1 MPNINK
7 EENPMRN
14 AILAMAAAT
23 LAAGTAAHAGTLDVI
38 KERGEVRCGVSQG
51 VLGFSVPDKNG
62 VWGGF
67 DVDFCRAV
75 AAAVIGNPDKVAYV
89 PLSTKDRFTA
99 LQSGEVDLLSRQ
111 TTWTLSRDTDL
122 GMSFVGVNYYDGQAF
137 MINKEVG
144 VTSVKDI
151 SGASVCTETG
161 TTTEQNMADY
171 FSANKIE
178 YQVIAF
184 EKPDQTIQAFNTGRC
199 DVYSTDASALYAQR
213 LTLNDP
219 DRFVVLPEVIS
230 KEPLGPAVRQG
241 DEQWFKVVRW
251 TLFAL
256 IEAEE
261 MGITKDN
268 VASLLESGTTAQKRF
283 LGIDSEAGKAM
294 NLDPKW
300 AYNAVSAVGNYGE
313 VFERHLGKDSPLKI
327 DRGLNRLWSDGG
339 LMYAPPAR

>member
-1 MPNINK
+1 MK
-7 EENPMRN
+7 LTLL
-14 AILAMAAAT
+14 AIAAA
-23 LAAGTAAHAGTLDVI
+23 LAAGTTAHAGTLDIV
-38 KERGEVRCGVSQG
+38 KQRGELRCGVSQG

-62 VWGGF
+62 TWSGF

-75 AAAVIGNPDKVAYV
+75 AAATLGNPDKVAYV

-122 GMSFVGVNYYDGQAF
+122 GMSFVGTIYYDGQAF
-137 MINKEVG
+137 MINKELG
-144 VTSVKDI
+144 VSSVKDL

-171 FSANKIE
+171 FNANKIE

-184 EKPDQTIQAFNTGRC
+184 EKPDQTVQAFNTGRC

-241 DEQWFKVVRW
+241 DDQWFKVVRW

-261 MGITKDN
+261 MGISKEDA
-268 VASLLESGTTAQKRF
+268 ASLLESGTVAQKRF
-283 LGIDSEAGKAM
+283 LGIDSDAGKAM
-294 NLDPKW
+294 GLDAKW
-300 AYNAVSAVGNYGE
+300 AYQAISAVGNCGE
-313 VFERHLGKDSPLKI
+313 LFERHLGKDSSLKI

>member
-1 MPNINK
+1 
-7 EENPMRN
+7 MRN

-23 LAAGTAAHAGTLDVI
+23 LAAGTAAQAGTLDVI

-137 MINKEVG
+137 MVSKEVG

-294 NLDPKW
+294 SLDPKW

-313 VFERHLGKDSPLKI
+313 IFERHLGKDSPLKI

>member
-1 MPNINK
+1 MK
-7 EENPMRN
+7 TT
-14 AILAMAAAT
+14 ILALAAAAF
-23 LAAGTAAHAGTLDVI
+23 AADTAHAGTVDVI

-75 AAAVIGNPDKVAYV
+75 AAAALGNPDKVAYV

-137 MINKEVG
+137 MVNKEVG
-144 VTSVKDI
+144 VKSVKEI

-171 FSANKIE
+171 FGANKIE

-219 DRFVVLPEVIS
+219 ERFVVLPEVIS
-230 KEPLGPAVRQG
+230 KELLGPAVRQG
-241 DEQWFKVVRW
+241 DDQWFKIVRW

-261 MGITKDN
+261 MGITKEN
-268 VASLLESGTTAQKRF
+268 AASSSRAAPSRR
-283 LGIDSEAGKAM
+283 
-294 NLDPKW
+294 
-300 AYNAVSAVGNYGE
+300 NASSVS
-313 VFERHLGKDSPLKI
+313 RTK
-327 DRGLNRLWSDGG
+327 
-339 LMYAPPAR
+339 PARRWGSIRNGPIRRSPPSAITARSSSVISARTARSRSTAA

>member
-1 MPNINK
+1 MK
-7 EENPMRN
+7 LRL
-14 AILAMAAAT
+14 LAMTAAM
-23 LAAGTAAHAGTLDVI
+23 LAAGTTAQAAGTLDIV
-38 KERGEVRCGVSQG
+38 KERGELRCGVSQG
-51 VLGFSVPDKNG
+51 VPGFSAPDKNG
-62 VWGGF
+62 AWSGF
-67 DVDFCRAV
+67 DVDFCRAI
-75 AAAVIGNPDKVAYV
+75 AAATLGDPDKVAYV

-122 GMSFVGVNYYDGQAF
+122 GMSFVGTIYYDGQAF
-137 MINKEVG
+137 MINKELG
-144 VTSVKDI
+144 VNSVKEI

-241 DEQWFKVVRW
+241 DDQWFKVVRW

-261 MGITKDN
+261 MGITKEN
-268 VASLLESGTTAQKRF
+268 AASLLESGTVAQKRF
-283 LGIDSEAGKAM
+283 LGIDNEAGKTM
-294 NLDPKW
+294 GLDAKW
-300 AYNAVSAVGNYGE
+300 AYHAVSAIGNYGE
-313 VFERHLGKDSPLKI
+313 LFERHLGKDSPLKI

-339 LMYAPPAR
+339 LMYAPPLR

>member
-1 MPNINK
+1 
-7 EENPMRN
+7 
-14 AILAMAAAT
+14 
-23 LAAGTAAHAGTLDVI
+23 
-38 KERGEVRCGVSQG
+38 
-51 VLGFSVPDKNG
+51 
-62 VWGGF
+62 
-67 DVDFCRAV
+67 
-75 AAAVIGNPDKVAYV
+75 
-89 PLSTKDRFTA
+89 
-99 LQSGEVDLLSRQ
+99 
-111 TTWTLSRDTDL
+111 
-122 GMSFVGVNYYDGQAF
+122 MSFVGVNYYDGQAF
-137 MINKEVG
+137 MVAKDIG
-144 VTSVKDI
+144 VKSVKDI

-219 DRFVVLPEVIS
+219 ERFVVLPEVIS

-241 DEQWFKVVRW
+241 DDQWFKIVRW

-256 IEAEE
+256 TEAEE
-261 MGITKDN
+261 MGINKDN
-268 VASLLESGTTAQKRF
+268 AASLLESGTVAQKRF
-283 LGIDSEAGKAM
+283 LGTENEAGKALG
-294 NLDPKW
+294 LDPKW
-300 AYNAVSAVGNYGE
+300 AYQAVSAVGNYGE
-313 VFERHLGKDSPLKI
+313 IFERHLGKNSPLKI

>member
-1 MPNINK
+1 MK
-7 EENPMRN
+7 LK
-14 AILAMAAAT
+14 ILALAAAT
-23 LAAGTAAHAGTLDVI
+23 LAAGTAANAGTLDVV
-38 KERGEVRCGVSQG
+38 KQRGEVRCGVSQG
-51 VLGFSVPDKNG
+51 VLGFSAPDKNG
-62 VWGGF
+62 TWSGF
-67 DVDFCRAV
+67 DVDFCRAI
-75 AAAVIGNPDKVAYV
+75 AAATLGDPDKVAYV

-137 MINKEVG
+137 MVSKELG
-144 VTSVKDI
+144 VKNVKDI

-171 FSANKIE
+171 FGANKIE

-184 EKPDQTIQAFNTGRC
+184 EKPDQTVQAFNTGRC

-219 DRFVVLPEVIS
+219 DRFEVLPEVIS

-241 DEQWFKVVRW
+241 DEQWFKIVRW

-261 MGITKDN
+261 MGIGKDN
-268 VASLLESGTTAQKRF
+268 AAALVESGTVAQKRF
-283 LGIDSEAGKAM
+283 LGIENEAGKAM
-294 NLDPKW
+294 GLDAKW
-300 AYNAVSAVGNYGE
+300 AYQAVSAVGNYGE
-313 VFERHLGKDSPLKI
+313 IFERHLGKDSPLKI

>member
-1 MPNINK
+1 MK
-7 EENPMRN
+7 TT
-14 AILAMAAAT
+14 ILALAAAAF
-23 LAAGTAAHAGTLDVI
+23 AAGTAYAGTFDAI

-51 VLGFSVPDKNG
+51 VLGFSGPDKNG
-62 VWGGF
+62 VWAGF

-75 AAAVIGNPDKVAYV
+75 AAVTLGNSDKVAYV

-137 MINKEVG
+137 MVNKEV
-144 VTSVKDI
+144 SVKSVKEL

-171 FSANKIE
+171 FSANKME
-178 YQVIAF
+178 YEVIAF

-241 DEQWFKVVRW
+241 DDQWFKIVRW

-261 MGITKDN
+261 MGITKEN
-268 VASLLESGTTAQKRF
+268 AASLAENGTVAQKRF
-283 LGIDSEAGKAM
+283 LGIESDAGKTLG
-294 NLDPKW
+294 LDSKW
-300 AYNAVSAVGNYGE
+300 AYQAISAVGNYGE
-313 VFERHLGKDSPLKI
+313 IFERHLGKDSPLKI
-327 DRGLNRLWSDGG
+327 DRGLNRLWNEGG

>member
-1 MPNINK
+1 MKLNL
-7 EENPMRN
+7 
-14 AILAMAAAT
+14 LALAAA
-23 LAAGTAAHAGTLDVI
+23 LAAGTAAHAGTLDIV
-38 KERGEVRCGVSQG
+38 KQRGELRCGVSQG
-51 VLGFSVPDKNG
+51 VLGFSAPDKNG
-62 VWGGF
+62 AWSGF

-75 AAAVIGNPDKVAYV
+75 AAATLGNPDKVAYV

-122 GMSFVGVNYYDGQAF
+122 GMSFVGTIYYDGQAF
-137 MINKEVG
+137 MINKELG
-144 VTSVKDI
+144 VSSVKDI
-151 SGASVCTETG
+151 SGASICTETG

-171 FSANKIE
+171 FNANKIE

-184 EKPDQTIQAFNTGRC
+184 EKPDQTVQAFNTGRC

-241 DEQWFKVVRW
+241 DDQWFKVVRW

-261 MGITKDN
+261 MGISKDN
-268 VASLLESGTTAQKRF
+268 AASLLESGTVAQKRF
-283 LGIDSEAGKAM
+283 LGIENEAGKAM
-294 NLDPKW
+294 GLDAKW
-300 AYNAVSAVGNYGE
+300 AYQAISAVGNYGE

>member
-1 MPNINK
+1 MKLKLI
-7 EENPMRN
+7 
-14 AILAMAAAT
+14 AMAAAA
-23 LAAGTAAHAGTLDVI
+23 LAAGTAANAGTFDVI

-51 VLGFSVPDKNG
+51 VLGFSSPDKNG
-62 VWGGF
+62 AWSGF
-67 DVDFCRAV
+67 DVDFCRAI
-75 AAAVIGNPDKVAYV
+75 AAAALGNPDKVSYV

-137 MINKEVG
+137 MVSKETG
-144 VTSVKDI
+144 VKSVKEI

-184 EKPDQTIQAFNTGRC
+184 EKPDQTVQAFNTGRC

-219 DRFVVLPEVIS
+219 ERFEVLPEVIS

-241 DEQWFKVVRW
+241 DDQWFKIVRW

-256 IEAEE
+256 VEAEE
-261 MGITKDN
+261 MGVTKEN
-268 VASLLESGTTAQKRF
+268 AASLIESGTVAQKRF
-283 LGIDSEAGKAM
+283 LGIESEAGKAM
-294 NLDPKW
+294 GLDPKW
-300 AYNAVSAVGNYGE
+300 AYQAVSAVGNYGE
-313 VFERHLGKDSPLKI
+313 IFERHLGKDSPLKI

>member
-1 MPNINK
+1 MK
-7 EENPMRN
+7 LK
-14 AILAMAAAT
+14 ILALAAAT
-23 LAAGTAAHAGTLDVI
+23 LAAGTAANAGTLDVV
-38 KERGEVRCGVSQG
+38 KQRGEVRCGVSQG
-51 VLGFSVPDKNG
+51 VLGFSAPDKNG
-62 VWGGF
+62 TWSGF
-67 DVDFCRAV
+67 DVDFCRAI
-75 AAAVIGNPDKVAYV
+75 AAATLGDPDKVAYV

-137 MINKEVG
+137 MVSKELG
-144 VTSVKDI
+144 VKSVKDI

-171 FSANKIE
+171 FGANKIE

-184 EKPDQTIQAFNTGRC
+184 EKPDQTVQAFNTGRC

-219 DRFVVLPEVIS
+219 DRFEVLPEVIS

-241 DEQWFKVVRW
+241 DEQWFKIVRW

-261 MGITKDN
+261 MGIGKDN
-268 VASLLESGTTAQKRF
+268 AAALVESGTVAQKRF
-283 LGIDSEAGKAM
+283 LGIENEAGKAM
-294 NLDPKW
+294 GLDAKW
-300 AYNAVSAVGNYGE
+300 AYQAVSAVGNYGE
-313 VFERHLGKDSPLKI
+313 IFERHLGKDSPLKI

>member
-1 MPNINK
+1 MKI
-7 EENPMRN
+7 
-14 AILAMAAAT
+14 ATLAMAAAT
-23 LAAGTAAHAGTLDVI
+23 LAAGTPAHAGTLDII
-38 KERGEVRCGVSQG
+38 KQRGEVRCGVSQG

-75 AAAVIGNPDKVAYV
+75 AAATLGNPDKVAYV

-137 MINKEVG
+137 MVSKEIG
-144 VTSVKDI
+144 VKSVKDI

-184 EKPDQTIQAFNTGRC
+184 EKPDQTVQAFNTGRC

-219 DRFVVLPEVIS
+219 QRFEVLPEVIS

-241 DEQWFKVVRW
+241 DDQWFKIVRW
-251 TLFAL
+251 TLYAL

-261 MGITKDN
+261 MGIGKDN
-268 VASLLESGTTAQKRF
+268 AATLVESGTIAQKRF
-283 LGIDSEAGKAM
+283 LGIENEAGKAM
-294 NLDPKW
+294 GLDPKW
-300 AYNAVSAVGNYGE
+300 AYQAVSAVGNYGE
-313 VFERHLGKDSPLKI
+313 IFERHLGKDSPLKI

>member
-1 MPNINK
+1 MK
-7 EENPMRN
+7 LK
-14 AILAMAAAT
+14 ILAMAAAT
-23 LAAGTAAHAGTLDVI
+23 LAAGTAAEAGTLDIV

-51 VLGFSVPDKNG
+51 VLGFSAPDKNG
-62 VWGGF
+62 AWSGF
-67 DVDFCRAV
+67 DVDFCRAI
-75 AAAVIGNPDKVAYV
+75 AAATLGDPDKVAYV

-137 MINKEVG
+137 MINKELG
-144 VTSVKDI
+144 VNSVKEI

-171 FSANKIE
+171 FGANKIE

-184 EKPDQTIQAFNTGRC
+184 EKPDQTVQAFNTGRC

-241 DEQWFKVVRW
+241 DDQWFKIVRW

-261 MGITKDN
+261 MGIDKENAAALVET
-268 VASLLESGTTAQKRF
+268 GTVAQKRF
-283 LGIDSEAGKAM
+283 LGVESEAGKAM
-294 NLDPKW
+294 GLDAKW
-300 AYNAVSAVGNYGE
+300 AYQAISAVGNYGE
-313 VFERHLGKDSPLKI
+313 IFERHLGKDSPLKI

>member
-1 MPNINK
+1 MK
-7 EENPMRN
+7 LRL
-14 AILAMAAAT
+14 LAMTAAM
-23 LAAGTAAHAGTLDVI
+23 LAAGTTAQAASTLDII

-51 VLGFSVPDKNG
+51 VLGFSAPDKNG
-62 VWGGF
+62 AWSGF

-75 AAAVIGNPDKVAYV
+75 AAATLGNPDKVAYV

-122 GMSFVGVNYYDGQAF
+122 GMSFVGTIYYDGQAF
-137 MINKEVG
+137 MINKELG
-144 VTSVKDI
+144 VKSVKEI

-171 FSANKIE
+171 FSANTIE

-184 EKPDQTIQAFNTGRC
+184 EKPDQTVQAFNTGRC

-241 DEQWFKVVRW
+241 DDQWFKVVRW

-261 MGITKDN
+261 MGITKEN
-268 VASLLESGTTAQKRF
+268 AASLIETGTVAQKRF
-283 LGIDSEAGKAM
+283 LGIENEAGKAM
-294 NLDPKW
+294 GLDAKW
-300 AYNAVSAVGNYGE
+300 AYQAVSAVGNYGE

-339 LMYAPPAR
+339 LMYAPPLR

>member
-1 MPNINK
+1 MK
-7 EENPMRN
+7 LK
-14 AILAMAAAT
+14 ILALAAT
-23 LAAGTAAHAGTLDVI
+23 ALAAGTTANAGTLDVV
-38 KERGEVRCGVSQG
+38 KQRGEVRCGVSQG
-51 VLGFSVPDKNG
+51 VLGFSAPDKNG
-62 VWGGF
+62 AWSGF
-67 DVDFCRAV
+67 DVDFCRAI
-75 AAAVIGNPDKVAYV
+75 AAATLGDPDKVAYV

-137 MINKEVG
+137 MVSKELG
-144 VTSVKDI
+144 VKSVKDI

-171 FSANKIE
+171 FGANKIE

-184 EKPDQTIQAFNTGRC
+184 EKPDQTVQAFNTGRC

-219 DRFVVLPEVIS
+219 ERFEVLPEVIS

-241 DEQWFKVVRW
+241 DEQWFKIVRW

-261 MGITKDN
+261 MGIGKDN
-268 VASLLESGTTAQKRF
+268 AAALVESGTVAQKRF
-283 LGIDSEAGKAM
+283 LGIENEAGKAM
-294 NLDPKW
+294 GLDAKW
-300 AYNAVSAVGNYGE
+300 AYQAVSAVGNYGE
-313 VFERHLGKDSPLKI
+313 IFERHLGKDSPLKI

-339 LMYAPPAR
+339 LMYAPPVR

>member
-1 MPNINK
+1 MKLGVKPGV
-7 EENPMRN
+7 
-14 AILAMAAAT
+14 LA
-23 LAAGTAAHAGTLDVI
+23 LASTAFLAGTAANAGMLDVI
-38 KERGEVRCGVSQG
+38 KERGELRCGVSQG
-51 VLGFSVPDKNG
+51 VLGFSAPNDKG
-62 VWGGF
+62 EWTGF
-67 DVDFCRAV
+67 DIDFCRAV
-75 AAAVIGNPDKVAYV
+75 AAAALGNPDKVKYV
-89 PLSTKDRFTA
+89 PLSTKERFTA
-99 LQSGEVDLLSRQ
+99 LQSGEADLLSRQ

-137 MINKEVG
+137 MVRNDLG
-144 VTSVKDI
+144 VKSVKEL

-171 FSANKIE
+171 FGANNIQ
-178 YQVIAF
+178 YQVVAF
-184 EKPDQTIQAFNTGRC
+184 EKADQTIQAFNTARC

-241 DEQWFKVVRW
+241 DDQWFKIVRW

-256 IEAEE
+256 TEAEE
-261 MGITKDN
+261 LGITKDN
-268 VASLLESGTTAQKRF
+268 AAKLLESGTNAQKRF
-283 LGIDSEAGKAM
+283 LGIENEAGKSLG
-294 NLDPKW
+294 LDPKW
-300 AYNAVSAVGNYGE
+300 AYQVVSAVGNYGE

-327 DRGLNRLWSDGG
+327 DRGLNKLWSQGG

>member
-1 MPNINK
+1 MPKKPIK
-7 EENPMRN
+7 EENTMKTT
-14 AILAMAAAT
+14 ILALAVAAF
-23 LAAGTAAHAGTLDVI
+23 AAGTAHAGTVDVI

-75 AAAVIGNPDKVAYV
+75 AAATLGNPDKVAYV

-137 MINKEVG
+137 MVNKEVG
-144 VTSVKDI
+144 VKSVKEI

-171 FSANKIE
+171 FSANRIE

-241 DEQWFKVVRW
+241 DDQWFKVVRW

-261 MGITKDN
+261 MGITKEN
-268 VASLLESGTTAQKRF
+268 ATSLLESGTVAQKRF
-283 LGIDSEAGKAM
+283 LGIENEAGKA
-294 NLDPKW
+294 LGPDPKW
-300 AYNAVSAVGNYGE
+300 AYQAVSAVGNYGE
-313 VFERHLGKDSPLKI
+313 IFERHLGKGSPLKI
-327 DRGLNRLWSDGG
+327 DRGLNRLWNDGG
-339 LMYAPPAR
+339 LMYSPPAR

>member
-1 MPNINK
+1 MK
-7 EENPMRN
+7 LK
-14 AILAMAAAT
+14 ILALAAAT
-23 LAAGTAAHAGTLDVI
+23 LAAGTAANAGTLDVV
-38 KERGEVRCGVSQG
+38 KQRGEVRCGVSQG
-51 VLGFSVPDKNG
+51 VLGFSAPDKNG
-62 VWGGF
+62 TWSGF
-67 DVDFCRAV
+67 DVDFCRAI
-75 AAAVIGNPDKVAYV
+75 AAATLGDPDKVAYV

-122 GMSFVGVNYYDGQAF
+122 GMSFIGVNYYDGQAF
-137 MINKEVG
+137 MVSKELG
-144 VTSVKDI
+144 VKSVKDI

-171 FSANKIE
+171 FGANKIE

-184 EKPDQTIQAFNTGRC
+184 EKPDQTVQAFNTGRC

-219 DRFVVLPEVIS
+219 DRFEVLPEVIS

-241 DEQWFKVVRW
+241 DEQWFKIVRW

-261 MGITKDN
+261 MGIGKDN
-268 VASLLESGTTAQKRF
+268 AAALVESGTVAQKRF
-283 LGIDSEAGKAM
+283 LGIENEAGKAM
-294 NLDPKW
+294 GLDAKW
-300 AYNAVSAVGNYGE
+300 AYQAVSAVGNYGE
-313 VFERHLGKDSPLKI
+313 IFERHLGKDSPLKI

>member
-1 MPNINK
+1 MK
-7 EENPMRN
+7 
-14 AILAMAAAT
+14 LKLLTLAAA
-23 LAAGTAAHAGTLDVI
+23 LAAGTAAHAGTLDIV
-38 KERGEVRCGVSQG
+38 KQRGELRCGVSQG
-51 VLGFSVPDKNG
+51 VLGFSAPDKNG
-62 VWGGF
+62 AWSGF

-75 AAAVIGNPDKVAYV
+75 AAAALGNPDKVAYV

-122 GMSFVGVNYYDGQAF
+122 GMSFVGTIYYDGQAF
-137 MINKEVG
+137 MINKELG
-144 VTSVKDI
+144 VSSVKDI

-171 FSANKIE
+171 FNANKIE

-184 EKPDQTIQAFNTGRC
+184 EKPDQTVQAFNTGRC

-219 DRFVVLPEVIS
+219 DRFIVLPEVIS

-241 DEQWFKVVRW
+241 DDQWFKVVRW

-261 MGITKDN
+261 MGISKEN
-268 VASLLESGTTAQKRF
+268 AASLLESGTVAQKRF
-283 LGIDSEAGKAM
+283 LGIESEAGKAM
-294 NLDPKW
+294 GLDAKW
-300 AYNAVSAVGNYGE
+300 AYQAISAVGNYGE
-313 VFERHLGKDSPLKI
+313 LFERHLGKDSPLKI
-327 DRGLNRLWSDGG
+327 DRGLNRLWNDGG

>member
-1 MPNINK
+1 MK
-7 EENPMRN
+7 LKV
-14 AILAMAAAT
+14 LAMAAAA
-23 LAAGTAAHAGTLDVI
+23 LAAGTAAHAGTFDII

-51 VLGFSVPDKNG
+51 VLGFSVPDKDG
-62 VWGGF
+62 KWGGF

-75 AAAVIGNPDKVAYV
+75 AAVALGNPDKVAYV

-122 GMSFVGVNYYDGQAF
+122 GMSFVGVAYYDGQAF
-137 MINKEVG
+137 MINKDLG
-144 VTSVKDI
+144 VKSVKEI

-184 EKPDQTIQAFNTGRC
+184 EKPDQTVQAFNTGRC

-241 DEQWFKVVRW
+241 DDQWFKIVRW
-251 TLFAL
+251 TLFSL

-261 MGITKDN
+261 MGITREN
-268 VASLLESGTTAQKRF
+268 AASLLESGTVAQKRF
-283 LGIDSEAGKAM
+283 LGIDSEAGKTLG
-294 NLDPKW
+294 LDAKW
-300 AYNAVSAVGNYGE
+300 AYNAIAAVGNYGE
-313 VFERHLGKDSPLKI
+313 IFERHLGKESPLKI
-327 DRGLNRLWSDGG
+327 DRGLNRLWNDGG

>member
-1 MPNINK
+1 M
-7 EENPMRN
+7 
-14 AILAMAAAT
+14 
-23 LAAGTAAHAGTLDVI
+23 
-38 KERGEVRCGVSQG
+38 
-51 VLGFSVPDKNG
+51 
-62 VWGGF
+62 
-67 DVDFCRAV
+67 
-75 AAAVIGNPDKVAYV
+75 
-89 PLSTKDRFTA
+89 PLSTKERFTA

-137 MINKEVG
+137 MVRGDIG
-144 VTSVKDI
+144 VKSVKEL

-184 EKPDQTIQAFNTGRC
+184 EKADQTIQAFNSGRC
-199 DVYSTDASALYAQR
+199 DVYSTDASALYSQR

-241 DEQWFKVVRW
+241 DDQWFKVVRW
-251 TLFAL
+251 TLFAM

-261 MGITKDN
+261 LGITREN
-268 VASLLESGTTAQKRF
+268 AASLLESGTAAQKRF
-283 LGIDSEAGKAM
+283 LGIDNEAGKALG
-294 NLDPKW
+294 LDPKW
-300 AYNAVSAVGNYGE
+300 AYQTVAAVGNYGE
-313 VFERHLGKDSPLKI
+313 IFERHLGKESALRI
-327 DRGLNRLWSDGG
+327 DRGLNKLWNNGG
-339 LMYAPPAR
+339 LIYAPPVR

>member
-1 MPNINK
+1 
-7 EENPMRN
+7 MRMT
-14 AILAMAAAT
+14 ILALAAAG
-23 LAAGTAAHAGTLDVI
+23 LAAGTAHAGTFDVI

-62 VWGGF
+62 VWSGF

-75 AAAVIGNPDKVAYV
+75 AAATLGNPDKVAYV

-137 MINKEVG
+137 MVNKDAG
-144 VTSVKDI
+144 VTSVKQI

-184 EKPDQTIQAFNTGRC
+184 EKPDQTIQAFNAGRC
-199 DVYSTDASALYAQR
+199 DVYSTDASALYSQR

-241 DEQWFKVVRW
+241 DEQWFKIVRW

-256 IEAEE
+256 VEAEE
-261 MGITKDN
+261 MGISKEN
-268 VASLLESGTTAQKRF
+268 ASALLESGTVAQKRF
-283 LGIDSEAGKAM
+283 LGIDSEAGKSLG
-294 NLDPKW
+294 LDPKW
-300 AYNAVSAVGNYGE
+300 AYQAVSAVGNYGE
-313 VFERHLGKDSPLKI
+313 VFERHLGKESPLKI
-327 DRGLNRLWSDGG
+327 DRGLNRLWNAGG

>member
-1 MPNINK
+1 MKI
-7 EENPMRN
+7 RV
-14 AILAMAAAT
+14 LATAVAA
-23 LAAGTAAHAGTLDVI
+23 LAAGTAANAGTLDVV
-38 KERGEVRCGVSQG
+38 KQRGELRCGVSQG

-62 VWGGF
+62 AWSGF

-75 AAAVIGNPDKVAYV
+75 AAATLGNPDKVAYV

-111 TTWTLSRDTDL
+111 TTWTLSRDSDL

-137 MINKEVG
+137 MVSKEIG
-144 VTSVKDI
+144 VKSVKEI

-178 YQVIAF
+178 YEVIAF

-241 DEQWFKVVRW
+241 DDQWFKIVRW

-261 MGITKDN
+261 MGITKEN
-268 VASLLESGTTAQKRF
+268 AASLLEDGTVIQKRF
-283 LGIDSEAGKAM
+283 LGIENEAGKSLG
-294 NLDPKW
+294 LDPKW
-300 AYNAVSAVGNYGE
+300 AYQAVSVAGNYGE
-313 VFERHLGKDSPLKI
+313 IFERHLGKDSPLKI

>member
-1 MPNINK
+1 
-7 EENPMRN
+7 MR
-14 AILAMAAAT
+14 LKLLTLAAA
-23 LAAGTAAHAGTLDVI
+23 LAAGTAAHAGTLDIV
-38 KERGEVRCGVSQG
+38 KQRGELRCGVSQG
-51 VLGFSVPDKNG
+51 VLGFSAPDKNG
-62 VWGGF
+62 AWSGF

-75 AAAVIGNPDKVAYV
+75 AAATLGNPDKVAYV

-122 GMSFVGVNYYDGQAF
+122 GMSFVGTIYYDGQAF
-137 MINKEVG
+137 MINKELG
-144 VTSVKDI
+144 VSSVKDI

-171 FSANKIE
+171 FNANKIE

-184 EKPDQTIQAFNTGRC
+184 EKPDQTVQAFNTGRC

-219 DRFVVLPEVIS
+219 DRFIVLPEVIS

-241 DEQWFKVVRW
+241 DDQWFKVVRW

-261 MGITKDN
+261 MGISKEN
-268 VASLLESGTTAQKRF
+268 AASLLESGTVAQKRF
-283 LGIDSEAGKAM
+283 LGIENEAGKAM
-294 NLDPKW
+294 GLDAKW
-300 AYNAVSAVGNYGE
+300 AYQAIAAVGNYGE

>member
-1 MPNINK
+1 MTLK
-7 EENPMRN
+7 
-14 AILAMAAAT
+14 LLTLAAA
-23 LAAGTAAHAGTLDVI
+23 LAAGTAAHAGTLDIV
-38 KERGEVRCGVSQG
+38 KQRGELRCGVSQG
-51 VLGFSVPDKNG
+51 VLGFSAPDKNG
-62 VWGGF
+62 AWSGF

-75 AAAVIGNPDKVAYV
+75 AAAALGNPDKVAYV

-122 GMSFVGVNYYDGQAF
+122 GMSFVGTIYYDGQAF
-137 MINKEVG
+137 MINKELG
-144 VTSVKDI
+144 VSSVKDI

-171 FSANKIE
+171 FNANKIE

-184 EKPDQTIQAFNTGRC
+184 EKPDQTVQAFNTGRC

-219 DRFVVLPEVIS
+219 DRFIVLPEVIS

-241 DEQWFKVVRW
+241 DDQWFKVVRW

-261 MGITKDN
+261 MGISKEN
-268 VASLLESGTTAQKRF
+268 AASLLESGTVAQKRF
-283 LGIDSEAGKAM
+283 LGIESEAGKAM
-294 NLDPKW
+294 GLDAKW
-300 AYNAVSAVGNYGE
+300 AYQAISAVGNYGE
-313 VFERHLGKDSPLKI
+313 LFERHLGKDSPLKI

>member
-1 MPNINK
+1 MK
-7 EENPMRN
+7 LTLL
-14 AILAMAAAT
+14 AIAAA
-23 LAAGTAAHAGTLDVI
+23 LAAGTTAHAGTLDIV
-38 KERGEVRCGVSQG
+38 KQRGELRCGVSQG

-62 VWGGF
+62 TWSGF

-75 AAAVIGNPDKVAYV
+75 AAATLGNPDNVAYV

-122 GMSFVGVNYYDGQAF
+122 GMSFVGTIYYDGQAF
-137 MINKEVG
+137 MINKELG
-144 VTSVKDI
+144 VSSVKDL

-171 FSANKIE
+171 FNANKIE

-184 EKPDQTIQAFNTGRC
+184 EKPDQTVQAFNTGRC

-241 DEQWFKVVRW
+241 DDQWFKVVRW

-261 MGITKDN
+261 MGISKEN
-268 VASLLESGTTAQKRF
+268 AASLLESGTVAQKRF
-283 LGIDSEAGKAM
+283 LGIDSDAGKAM
-294 NLDPKW
+294 GLDAKW
-300 AYNAVSAVGNYGE
+300 AYQAISAVGNYGE
-313 VFERHLGKDSPLKI
+313 LFERHLGKDSSLKI

>member
-1 MPNINK
+1 MK
-7 EENPMRN
+7 TT
-14 AILAMAAAT
+14 ILALAGAAF
-23 LAAGTAAHAGTLDVI
+23 AAGTAYAGTVDVI

-51 VLGFSVPDKNG
+51 VLGFSGPDKNG

-75 AAAVIGNPDKVAYV
+75 AAVTLGNPDKVAYV

-137 MINKEVG
+137 MVNKEVG
-144 VTSVKDI
+144 VKSVKEL

-171 FSANKIE
+171 FSANKME
-178 YQVIAF
+178 YEVIAF

-219 DRFVVLPEVIS
+219 DSFVVLPEVIS

-241 DEQWFKVVRW
+241 DDQWFKIVRW

-261 MGITKDN
+261 MGITKEN
-268 VASLLESGTTAQKRF
+268 AASLAESGTVAQKRF
-283 LGIDSEAGKAM
+283 LGIDSEAGKTLG
-294 NLDPKW
+294 LDSKW
-300 AYNAVSAVGNYGE
+300 TYQAISAVGNYGE
-313 VFERHLGKDSPLKI
+313 IFERHLGKDSPLKI
-327 DRGLNRLWSDGG
+327 ERGLNRLWNDGG
-339 LMYAPPAR
+339 LMYAPPVR